1 MAAYQRFDRRTR
13 GSRLI
18 LVQPSASA
26 IDRSERVLGTSG
38 ALESN
43 PALPHGVMMEAA
55 EANWEPYI
63 KHLKQQGESIVS
75 LKG

>member
-1 MAAYQRFDRRTR
+1 MAAYQRFDLRTR

-26 IDRSERVLGTSG
+26 TDRFERVLVTMS

-43 PALPHGVMMEAA
+43 PGLPHVVMMEAA
-55 EANWEPYI
+55 EADWEPYI